1 MASTA
6 LPGARVD
13 VDSLVGLANRALRLN
28 TWDEL
33 QKAARTLIEAKR
45 KLDGKDLDFPG
56 DHRILY
62 DHIGRLQEAMG
73 DLEAEDGDR
82 IDITALVE
90 DAEEALMKNS
100 VPALVGV
107 RKSLQQAIDRAKAP
121 TYQRRLRRLIRG
133 LNEALDKLNDEQA
146 RRLLRQFNEY
156 SLQVWDAVDGVDCFT
171 VSALHRSLLETA
183 QQITGAK
190 PCLRFAID
198 RVEKATG
205 GWKTICEQVSQSIA
219 NTRSMMDG
227 LETEVGKLHLVKAK
241 ELASRFEACM
251 DNGNVGGA
259 LAALRELASV
269 RNAAGLASHLGSTA
283 ECDRFM
289 ENARRRL
296 SPLAAKHLLRKVR
309 RLAARLTA

>member
-1 MASTA
+1 MASVA
-6 LPGARVD
+6 LQAARVD
-13 VDSLVGLANRALRLN
+13 VDSFIGLANRALRLN

-33 QKAARTLIEAKR
+33 QEAARTLIEAKR
-45 KLDGKDLDFPG
+45 KLNGKDPDFPG

-82 IDITALVE
+82 IDIAALME
-90 DAEEALMKNS
+90 DAEEALQKNS

-107 RKSLQQAIDRAKAP
+107 KKSLQQAMNRAKAP
-121 TYQRRLRRLIRG
+121 TYQRRLRRLIRE

-156 SLQVWDAVDGVDCFT
+156 SLQVWDAVDGADCSA
-171 VSALHRSLLETA
+171 VSALHRSLLDTA

-205 GWKTICEQVSQSIA
+205 GWKTICEQVSRSTA
-219 NTRSMMDG
+219 STRSMVDS
-227 LETEVGKLHLVKAK
+227 LETEVGKLHLMAAKA
-241 ELASRFEACM
+241 LVSRFEACM
-251 DNGNVGGA
+251 SNGNAGGA
-259 LAALRELASV
+259 SAALRDLLSTH
-269 RNAAGLASHLGSTA
+269 NAAGLACHFGSTA
-283 ECDRFM
+283 ERDRFM
-289 ENARRRL
+289 ESARRRL
-296 SPLAAKHLLRKVR
+296 SPLLAKHSLRTVR
-309 RLAARLTA
+309 RT